1 MEAQISIEGFQAAS
15 NHLISLLQ
23 REVISTKAQLFD
35 ALREVEKLR
44 GDLSDPSDNAIER
57 AEASEARL

>member
-15 NHLISLLQ
+15 NHLIALLQ

-44 GDLSDPSDNAIER
+44 GNLSDSSDNAIER
-57 AEASEARL
+57 AEASEDRL

>member
-1 MEAQISIEGFQAAS
+1 METQISIEGFQAAS

-44 GDLSDPSDNAIER
+44 GNLSDNSDNAIER
-57 AEASEARL
+57 AEASEDRL

>member
-15 NHLISLLQ
+15 NHLIALLQ
-23 REVISTKAQLFD
+23 SEVISTKAQLFD

-44 GDLSDPSDNAIER
+44 GDLSDQYDNSIER
-57 AEASEARL
+57 SEASEARL